1 MFSEN
6 QAKRF
11 TVKTIFPLL
20 AVLYFFI
27 FVLPISAAQT
37 GIYNVTDF
45 GAAADGKTLDTKAI
59 QAAVDSCSQ
68 NGGGTV
74 LFPAGTYLSGTIYLK
89 DHVRLKLATGS
100 LLLGS
105 TDVNDYPLN
114 KCDFPSYSDAYVG
127 RALIWGEGLHGI
139 AITGRGI
146 IDGQGASF
154 RDNIPKKTEWAK
166 LTSFYQDTTRYRPKA
181 GYINRPYLIRL
192 VSCRDILVKDVTLR
206 HSAMWMQQYLD
217 CDFVRIQNIT
227 VYNHGSK
234 NNDMI
239 DIDCCRNV
247 IISGCYGDSDDDG
260 ITLKST
266 GGVPTENVT
275 VSDCVVSSFCNA
287 IKMGTESSGGFKNIT
302 ITNCVIRPSSEPNK
316 IYGRPE
322 GLAGIAMEIVDGGW
336 LDGITISN
344 ITIKGTTAP
353 IFMRLGNRAR
363 RYKPD
368 LPEPAVGKFRNV
380 IVSNIVATGAGLTG
394 CSITGLPDHSVEN
407 VTLEN
412 IKITFVGGGTKEQAE
427 AIVPENENR
436 YPESTMFG
444 VLPAFGFY
452 CRHVNGLTFRDIK
465 LSTSEPDHRPALIC
479 DDVSNLKLDGFA
491 AQTEQDIT
499 AQVVFRNV
507 GNAIITGCAP
517 NASAPFLRLENQ
529 CDRISVF
536 ANDFSRI
543 PKPIIFDKATPKSAL
558 YEKMNRKHE

>member
-1 MFSEN
+1 MFVKK
-6 QAKRF
+6 QMKRF
-11 TVKTIFPLL
+11 ASPTIFPLL
-20 AVLYFFI
+20 TAFYFLLS
-27 FVLPISAAQT
+27 VLPVYAAQT

-68 NGGGTV
+68 SGGGTV
-74 LFPAGTYLSGTIYLK
+74 FLLAGTYLSGTIYLK
-89 DHVRLKLATGS
+89 DHVRLKLAQGS
-100 LLLGS
+100 VLLGS
-105 TDVNDYPLN
+105 TNVNDYPLN

-127 RALIWGEGLHGI
+127 RALIWGEGLHDI
-139 AITGRGI
+139 AITGKGI

-154 RDNIPKKTEWAK
+154 RDNIPEQAKWKK
-166 LTSFYQDTTRYRPKA
+166 LVSFYQDTTRYRPKA
-181 GYINRPYLIRL
+181 GYINRPYIIRL
-192 VSCRDILVKDVTLR
+192 INCRDVLVEDVTLR
-206 HSAMWMQQYLD
+206 HSAMWMQQYLN
-217 CDFVRIQNIT
+217 CDFVRIRNIT

-239 DIDCCRNV
+239 DIDCSRDV
-247 IISGCYGDSDDDG
+247 VISGCYGDSDDDG

-275 VSDCVVSSFCNA
+275 ISDCIVSSFCNA

-316 IYGRPE
+316 IYGRAE
-322 GLAGIAMEIVDGGW
+322 GLAGLALEIVDGGW

-380 IVSNIVATGAGLTG
+380 IISNITAKDAGATG
-394 CSITGLPDHSVEN
+394 CSITGLPDYPVEN
-407 VTLEN
+407 VTLAN
-412 IKITFVGGGTKEQAE
+412 INISFVGGGTKEQAE
-427 AIVPENENR
+427 VQVPENERN

-444 VLPAFGFY
+444 ILPAYGFF

-465 LSTSEPDHRPALIC
+465 LSTGEPDYRPSFIC

-491 AQTEQDIT
+491 AQTEHDVA

-507 GNAIITGCAP
+507 RNAMITGCAP
-517 NASAPFLRLENQ
+517 TASAPFLSLENQ

-536 ANDFSRI
+536 ANDFRRI
-543 PKPIIFDKATPKSAL
+543 PKPILFDKSTPKSAL
-558 YEKMNRKHE
+558 YEKMNRKH